1 MEDIKNIKQGDKLTM
16 AVFNE
21 DMRVKIPATNQFMRL
36 GYDYQYVDFNTRI
49 FMKRFMSAL
58 EK

>member
-1 MEDIKNIKQGDKLTM
+1 M

-21 DMRVKIPATNQFMRL
+21 DMRVKISATNQFMRL